1 MQEQEMTEKS
11 SETESK
17 QSVTKPKTK
26 GKFLRWVLCGIPL
39 LLVGGIGYLTTGYG
53 QRSVIHL
60 AERLLDELSIEQ
72 VEGSLQEGLTLTN
85 TQYNMAGVEVSA
97 GVAQLHFDFSCLWK
111 YDACLEN
118 LSLKDTIVAI
128 DTSKLPPSQPQE
140 ESEPFTELNLPLGIT
155 AKKIALDNISVKV
168 DALDIQLDHFQS
180 GIQGEGRSVTL
191 FPTELNGLAISLAP
205 MKAEDAEAKQ
215 AVQSEEQSAKAPIDW
230 AAIQQTLNLPFLT
243 KKQPLVLPLDFNI
256 EQLNLANINIS
267 QKPLNLNEKPSQIF
281 NLDQATLAAKAD
293 HQTVEISRLNLK
305 SQQGN
310 LSAQGQL
317 MLNGDYPLD
326 LQLHA
331 EGLQNFSSA
340 IPVNNADIA
349 LSGDLFQKTALNVTT
364 TGTIQAELSGD
375 IALATEK
382 NPFNLSLKSPSAS
395 YAITQDKNDPL
406 KLNNVALNLQGDMN
420 HYQLTLSGNAKGM
433 NIPASSV
440 DLKGNGTITHFAIDS
455 LNLTALEGKAQ
466 LSGLVD
472 WRDGVEWQSK
482 LHLNNINTKSL
493 APDWAAVLSGDL
505 ESNGYAARG
514 KESGEWAVD
523 VPKMDI
529 KGTFSQRTLQ
539 LQGQL
544 KSDHQ
549 TLLNVPNATLI
560 YGENRIAMQGVLGDN
575 SNFTANLNAP
585 NLQGLVPRLKAG
597 IKGDVTLSGKVSEPN
612 LDLDL
617 TANNVA
623 YDDLNLQHLTV
634 KGKVTTEKTIQGDVA
649 LTLQKFSYGEI
660 KIEKADLNAK
670 GSEAQHSLTFNAKG
684 DPISANLQLSGKF
697 DRLQQVWNGQIS
709 QLAIENRELGKFRT
723 NQAINVNYNNQQI
736 NAQVSPHCWLNSH
749 AELCFPQTFNA
760 GQEGKIP
767 FEIKRLDLAMLK
779 TYLDNSTQLS
789 GILSAK
795 GDAAWFKNRAPQVN
809 LEVNSHHLKF
819 TQALSEGKTFPIT
832 ASPLK
837 INARLADN
845 NLNLKTDLRIE
856 NNGRLATDLV
866 MKDITKSRTL
876 SGQIEIDQLS
886 LRLIKPL
893 LTGGESVDGNINA
906 KLTMGGNVLAPQLHG
921 QLGLSNLRAKSVS
934 MPFDIT
940 DGRLA
945 MHFHGASST
954 LSGIIQTSES
964 DLYLDGSADWRKLDA
979 WRSTINARANRFKV
993 SMPNIGKVEVSPN
1006 ISVSVTPKE
1015 LELGG
1020 NIDIPW
1026 ARIEVEELPESAVS
1040 VSDDEVIMDG
1050 SVKKKIPLAQ
1060 RQIPQTTP
1068 SGMAIKSNIN
1078 IHIGDDVKLNAY
1090 GLKANVDGTIA
1101 VRQGKQGLGLYGQV
1115 NLTEGRYASFGQDLI
1130 IRKGQISF
1138 AGLPSQPSLNI
1149 EAIRNPEAMEDSS
1162 ITAGVKVV
1170 GLADSPEVKVFS
1182 EPAMSQNN
1190 ALSYILTGRSLDSS
1204 GDTSSSNSMAAALLG
1219 MSLAKSSKT
1228 VGKVGSAFGLNDLS
1242 VSTAGIGD
1250 NTKVEVS
1257 ASLTPKFRVKYGV
1270 GIFAPLTELTL
1281 RYNLA
1286 PKLYLQWVS
1295 SVNQAV
1301 DLMYRF
1307 DFD

>member
-39 LLVGGIGYLTTGYG
+39 LLVGGMGYLATGYG

-72 VEGSLQEGLTLTN
+72 VEGSLQEGLTLIN
-85 TQYNMAGVEVSA
+85 IQYNMAGVEVSA

-310 LSAQGQL
+310 LSAQGLL

-340 IPVNNADIA
+340 IPMDNADVA
-349 LSGDLFQKTALNVTT
+349 LSGDLFQKTALNVKTI
-364 TGTIQAELSGD
+364 GAIQAELTGD
-375 IALATEK
+375 IALTTEK

-455 LNLTALEGKAQ
+455 LNLTTLEGKAQ

-523 VPKMDI
+523 VQKMDI
-529 KGTFSQRTLQ
+529 KGTLSQRTLQ

-585 NLQGLVPRLKAG
+585 NLQGLV
-597 IKGDVTLSGKVSEPN
+597 
-612 LDLDL
+612 
-617 TANNVA
+617 
-623 YDDLNLQHLTV
+623 V
-634 KGKVTTEKTIQGDVA
+634 K
-649 LTLQKFSYGEI
+649 
-660 KIEKADLNAK
+660 
-670 GSEAQHSLTFNAKG
+670 
-684 DPISANLQLSGKF
+684 
-697 DRLQQVWNGQIS
+697 
-709 QLAIENRELGKFRT
+709 
-723 NQAINVNYNNQQI
+723 
-736 NAQVSPHCWLNSH
+736 
-749 AELCFPQTFNA
+749 
-760 GQEGKIP
+760 
-767 FEIKRLDLAMLK
+767 
-779 TYLDNSTQLS
+779 
-789 GILSAK
+789 
-795 GDAAWFKNRAPQVN
+795 
-809 LEVNSHHLKF
+809 
-819 TQALSEGKTFPIT
+819 
-832 ASPLK
+832 
-837 INARLADN
+837 
-845 NLNLKTDLRIE
+845 
-856 NNGRLATDLV
+856 
-866 MKDITKSRTL
+866 
-876 SGQIEIDQLS
+876 
-886 LRLIKPL
+886 
-893 LTGGESVDGNINA
+893 
-906 KLTMGGNVLAPQLHG
+906 
-921 QLGLSNLRAKSVS
+921 
-934 MPFDIT
+934 
-940 DGRLA
+940 
-945 MHFHGASST
+945 
-954 LSGIIQTSES
+954 
-964 DLYLDGSADWRKLDA
+964 
-979 WRSTINARANRFKV
+979 
-993 SMPNIGKVEVSPN
+993 
-1006 ISVSVTPKE
+1006 
-1015 LELGG
+1015 
-1020 NIDIPW
+1020 
-1026 ARIEVEELPESAVS
+1026 
-1040 VSDDEVIMDG
+1040 
-1050 SVKKKIPLAQ
+1050 
-1060 RQIPQTTP
+1060 
-1068 SGMAIKSNIN
+1068 
-1078 IHIGDDVKLNAY
+1078 
-1090 GLKANVDGTIA
+1090 
-1101 VRQGKQGLGLYGQV
+1101 
-1115 NLTEGRYASFGQDLI
+1115 
-1130 IRKGQISF
+1130 
-1138 AGLPSQPSLNI
+1138 
-1149 EAIRNPEAMEDSS
+1149 
-1162 ITAGVKVV
+1162 
-1170 GLADSPEVKVFS
+1170 
-1182 EPAMSQNN
+1182 
-1190 ALSYILTGRSLDSS
+1190 
-1204 GDTSSSNSMAAALLG
+1204 
-1219 MSLAKSSKT
+1219 
-1228 VGKVGSAFGLNDLS
+1228 
-1242 VSTAGIGD
+1242 
-1250 NTKVEVS
+1250 
-1257 ASLTPKFRVKYGV
+1257 
-1270 GIFAPLTELTL
+1270 
-1281 RYNLA
+1281 
-1286 PKLYLQWVS
+1286 
-1295 SVNQAV
+1295 
-1301 DLMYRF
+1301 
-1307 DFD
+1307 

>member
-1 MQEQEMTEKS
+1 MQEQEITEKL
-11 SETESK
+11 SETEK
-17 QSVTKPKTK
+17 QSSDIKPKCK
-26 GKFLRWVLCGIPL
+26 VKFLRWVLCGIPL
-39 LLVGGIGYLTTGYG
+39 LLVGGMGYLATGYG

-215 AVQSEEQSAKAPIDW
+215 VVQSEEQSAKAPIDW

-529 KGTFSQRTLQ
+529 KGTLSQRTLQ

-597 IKGDVTLSGKVSEPN
+597 IKGDVTLSGKVREPN

-723 NQAINVNYNNQQI
+723 NQAVNVNYNNQQI

-819 TQALSEGKTFPIT
+819 MQALSEGKTFPIT

-845 NLNLKTDLRIE
+845 NLNLKTD
-856 NNGRLATDLV
+856 
-866 MKDITKSRTL
+866 
-876 SGQIEIDQLS
+876 
-886 LRLIKPL
+886 
-893 LTGGESVDGNINA
+893 
-906 KLTMGGNVLAPQLHG
+906 VL
-921 QLGLSNLRAKSVS
+921 
-934 MPFDIT
+934 
-940 DGRLA
+940 
-945 MHFHGASST
+945 
-954 LSGIIQTSES
+954 
-964 DLYLDGSADWRKLDA
+964 
-979 WRSTINARANRFKV
+979 
-993 SMPNIGKVEVSPN
+993 
-1006 ISVSVTPKE
+1006 
-1015 LELGG
+1015 
-1020 NIDIPW
+1020 
-1026 ARIEVEELPESAVS
+1026 
-1040 VSDDEVIMDG
+1040 
-1050 SVKKKIPLAQ
+1050 
-1060 RQIPQTTP
+1060 
-1068 SGMAIKSNIN
+1068 
-1078 IHIGDDVKLNAY
+1078 
-1090 GLKANVDGTIA
+1090 
-1101 VRQGKQGLGLYGQV
+1101 
-1115 NLTEGRYASFGQDLI
+1115 
-1130 IRKGQISF
+1130 
-1138 AGLPSQPSLNI
+1138 
-1149 EAIRNPEAMEDSS
+1149 
-1162 ITAGVKVV
+1162 
-1170 GLADSPEVKVFS
+1170 
-1182 EPAMSQNN
+1182 
-1190 ALSYILTGRSLDSS
+1190 
-1204 GDTSSSNSMAAALLG
+1204 
-1219 MSLAKSSKT
+1219 
-1228 VGKVGSAFGLNDLS
+1228 
-1242 VSTAGIGD
+1242 
-1250 NTKVEVS
+1250 
-1257 ASLTPKFRVKYGV
+1257 
-1270 GIFAPLTELTL
+1270 
-1281 RYNLA
+1281 
-1286 PKLYLQWVS
+1286 
-1295 SVNQAV
+1295 
-1301 DLMYRF
+1301 
-1307 DFD
+1307 

>member
-1 MQEQEMTEKS
+1 MQEQEITEKS
-11 SETESK
+11 SETEK
-17 QSVTKPKTK
+17 QFSEIKPKLK
-26 GKFLRWVLCGIPL
+26 GKFVRWMLCGIPL
-39 LLVGGIGYLTTGYG
+39 LFVGVMGYLATGYG

-60 AERLLDELSIEQ
+60 ADRLLDGFSIEQ

-85 TQYNMAGVEVSA
+85 TQYKMAGVDVSA
-97 GVAQLHFDFSCLWK
+97 GLAQLHFDFSCLWK

-118 LSLKDTIVAI
+118 LSLKDMQVAI

-180 GIQGEGRSVTL
+180 GIQGKGRSVTL

-205 MKAEDAEAKQ
+205 MKAEDVEAKQ
-215 AVQSEEQSAKAPIDW
+215 AVQSKEQSAKEPIDW
-230 AAIQQTLNLPFLT
+230 AAIQKTLNSPFLT
-243 KKQPLVLPLDFNI
+243 KKQPLILPLDFNI
-256 EQLNLANINIS
+256 EQLNLANINIT
-267 QKPLNLNEKPSQIF
+267 QKPLTPDEKPSQIF
-281 NLDQATLAAKAD
+281 NLDQAILAAKAD
-293 HQTVEISRLNLK
+293 HQTIEISRLNLK

-331 EGLQNFSSA
+331 EGLQNFSSV
-340 IPVNNADIA
+340 IPVNNADVA
-349 LSGDLFQKTALNVTT
+349 LSGDLFQKTLLNVKT
-364 TGTIQAELSGD
+364 TGAIQAELSGD

-382 NPFNLSLKSPSAS
+382 NPFNLNLNSPSAS
-395 YAITQDKNDPL
+395 YAITLDKNDPL
-406 KLNNVALNLQGDMN
+406 KLNNVALNLQGDMS

-433 NIPASSV
+433 NIPATSV
-440 DLKGNGTITHFAIDS
+440 NLKGNGTITHFAIDN
-455 LNLTALEGKAQ
+455 LNLTALDGKAQ

-482 LHLNNINTKSL
+482 LKLNNINTKSL

-505 ESNGYAARG
+505 ENNGYAARG
-514 KESGEWAVD
+514 KESGEWAVH
-523 VPKMDI
+523 VPKIDI
-529 KGTFSQRTLQ
+529 KGTLSQRSFQ

-560 YGENRIAMQGVLGDN
+560 YGENRIAMQGVLDDN

-597 IKGDVTLSGKVSEPN
+597 IKGDITLSGKVSEPN
-612 LDLDL
+612 LVLDL

-634 KGKVTTEKTIQGDVA
+634 KGKVTTEKTIRGDVA
-649 LTLQKFSYGEI
+649 LMLQKFAYGEI
-660 KIEKADLNAK
+660 KVEKADLNAK

-684 DPISANLQLSGKF
+684 NPISANLQLSGKF

-709 QLAIENRELGKFRT
+709 KLTIENRELGKFRT
-723 NQAINVNYNNQQI
+723 NQSVNVNYNNQKI
-736 NAQVSPHCWLNSH
+736 NAQVSSHCWLNSH

-795 GDAAWFKNRAPQVN
+795 GDVAWFKNRAPQVN
-809 LEVNSHHLKF
+809 LEVNSHSLKF

-837 INARLADN
+837 INAHLADN
-845 NLNLKTDLRIE
+845 NLSLKTDLRIE

-866 MKDITKSRTL
+866 MKDISKSRTL

-906 KLTMGGNVLAPQLHG
+906 KLTIGGNVLAPQLHG

-940 DGRLA
+940 DGHLA

-954 LSGIIQTSES
+954 LSGVIQTPES
-964 DLYLDGSADWRKLDA
+964 DLHLDGSADWRKLDA

-993 SMPNIGKVEVSPN
+993 NMPNIGKVEVSPN
-1006 ISVSVTPKE
+1006 ISVSITPKE

-1050 SVKKKIPLAQ
+1050 SVKEKIPLAQ

-1090 GLKANVDGTIA
+1090 GLKANLDGTIA
-1101 VRQGKQGLGLYGQV
+1101 VRQGKQG
-1115 NLTEGRYASFGQDLI
+1115 
-1130 IRKGQISF
+1130 
-1138 AGLPSQPSLNI
+1138 
-1149 EAIRNPEAMEDSS
+1149 
-1162 ITAGVKVV
+1162 
-1170 GLADSPEVKVFS
+1170 
-1182 EPAMSQNN
+1182 
-1190 ALSYILTGRSLDSS
+1190 
-1204 GDTSSSNSMAAALLG
+1204 
-1219 MSLAKSSKT
+1219 
-1228 VGKVGSAFGLNDLS
+1228 
-1242 VSTAGIGD
+1242 
-1250 NTKVEVS
+1250 
-1257 ASLTPKFRVKYGV
+1257 
-1270 GIFAPLTELTL
+1270 
-1281 RYNLA
+1281 
-1286 PKLYLQWVS
+1286 
-1295 SVNQAV
+1295 
-1301 DLMYRF
+1301 
-1307 DFD
+1307 